1 VAITLASN
9 FDINAALPIDSRFT
23 VADNTAR
30 DALAAG
36 VRYEGLTV
44 HVVATSLNWQLQGG
58 ITNGDWV
65 DISVSGGGGSGG
77 GAENLITDGDAEA
90 AGASIFTAYADAA
103 GTRPVDGTGG
113 SPNVTTS
120 LSTTN
125 PINGLKDFRLI
136 KDAANRQGQ
145 GWATT
150 VTIPLAYRGKS
161 LKTSIKYLVT
171 SGTFAAGNNGG
182 TPADGDVIWYYYDIT
197 NSKLVEPSNIKMFTS
212 ATDFTDVYES
222 TVQFDYNT
230 ASVRLIAH
238 VASTSASA
246 YTLQVDDVTLTPQT
260 YVFGTPVTD
269 WVAWTPV
276 GSWNTNVT
284 YTGLYRRVGS
294 EYEYQV
300 RIDCSGAPN
309 AASLTVNLPSGHV
322 IDNAKLLDTVNGYG
336 QLQGSSA
343 HAGDA
348 GSNGFDLTVKY
359 LSTTAISIYRN
370 IGLSSGD
377 TIATGNPVNATNPF
391 TFGNTD
397 FVSMF
402 FKLPITGLNQ
412 VVQMSESCD
421 TRQEYF
427 SATKSGNQ
435 SISNTTST
443 KVTFDTFTNN
453 SHGAWDG
460 TNNRYVVKTAG
471 PFNIAGTIGWAAN
484 ATGFR
489 QVGYSINGGTVEV
502 ANMVPSVGA
511 GDATINAF
519 AATTAYLN
527 AGDYIELYGY
537 QSSGASLNAAFNL
550 ARLRITKIAGPQAIA
565 AIEKINMRYTTTA
578 GQSLATGDTTLAW
591 PTKDYDTHLMLSSN
605 TTVTIKAAGFYA
617 IHAVLHVPA
626 GVSGLSTQLFKLLKN
641 GSIVTECNYAKTY
654 VVGVAD
660 KYEVYDELNLVAGDT
675 ITIVYSNG
683 FGVGSIPA
691 STIAGHNSFKVHRI

>member
-1 VAITLASN
+1 MAITLASN

-30 DALAAG
+30 DAIAAG

-65 DISVSGGGGSGG
+65 DISVSSGGSGG
-77 GAENLITDGDAEA
+77 GAENLITDGDAESA
-90 AGASIFTAYADAA
+90 VASIFTAYADAA

-113 SPNVTTS
+113 SPNVTTA
-120 LSTTN
+120 LNTTN
-125 PINGLKDFRLI
+125 PINGLSDFTLV

-145 GWATT
+145 GWSSAAI
-150 VTIPLAYRGKS
+150 TIPLAYRGKS

-171 SGTFAAGNNGG
+171 SGTFVAGNNGG

-269 WVAWTPV
+269 WQSVTV
-276 GSWNTNVT
+276 TGSFNTNVT
-284 YTGLYRRVGS
+284 YAAKRRRVGDS
-294 EYEYQV
+294 YHYNVQMAF
-300 RIDCSGAPN
+300 SGAPN
-309 AASLTVNLPSGHV
+309 ATTSTIILPSGDV
-322 IDNAKLLDTVNGYG
+322 IDTTKLGSGSNANFDSNIEGRVGISAGSAY
-336 QLQGSSA
+336 QGSVLYNDTTSVVLSYFDTN
-343 HAGDA
+343 GN
-348 GSNGFDLTVKY
+348 GSY
-359 LSTTAISIYRN
+359 LSHTAPATLANGHKINVEFVVPIV
-370 IGLSSGD
+370 GLSS
-377 TIATGNPVNATNPF
+377 
-391 TFGNTD
+391 
-397 FVSMF
+397 S
-402 FKLPITGLNQ
+402 
-412 VVQMSESCD
+412 VQMSDAAE

-453 SHGAWDG
+453 SHGSWDG

-471 PFNIAGTIGWAAN
+471 PFNIAGTIGYAAN
-484 ATGFR
+484 ATGYR
-489 QVGYSINGGTVEV
+489 QVSYSINGGTGEV
-502 ANMVPSVGA
+502 LNQTNSVGA
-511 GDATINAF
+511 GDPTTCGF
-519 AATTAYLN
+519 AGTTPYLN
-527 AGDYIELYGY
+527 AGDYIELYTY
-537 QSSGASLNAAFNL
+537 QNSGGALNAAFNL
-550 ARLRITKIAGPQAIA
+550 ARLRITKYAGPQAIA
-565 AIEKINMRYTTTA
+565 ATEKINMRYTTTA

-591 PTKDYDTHLMLSSN
+591 PTKDYDTHSMLSSN
-605 TTVTIKAAGFYA
+605 TTVTIKTAGFYA

-626 GVSGLSTQLFKLLKN
+626 GVSGLSTQVFKLLKN
-641 GSIVTECNYAKTY
+641 GSIVSECNYAKTY

-660 KYEVYDELNLVAGDT
+660 KYEVYDELNLVVGDT
-675 ITIVYSNG
+675 ITIVYNNG
-683 FGVGSIPA
+683 FGVGAIPA